1 MILQLKI
8 LSNVGLLILGK
19 FGKVSSPS
27 SRSQLCL
34 PFPLKWWILCLSL
47 YRYVLNLKKLPYHT
61 IYVDFEDV
69 DRVIKEAGIPSS
81 RLGSD
86 GNPFHTV
93 PSIIDNTTGQAKA
106 VTDSY
111 AIAEYLDAQYP
122 NTPQAFPNGTQ
133 ALQAVFYRFIN
144 EQIGDL
150 AAIFLPNVPNLL
162 SKESSLEY
170 YTRTRTAKWGKSLEE
185 AVPKGEELEKIWKR
199 LKALF
204 NDLESWYAK
213 SEGAFLVGD
222 DPSFGDFTLAGFLQA
237 FKIIQGEES
246 EDWKNIGAMND
257 GRWVK
262 LLRDLEKYASVEN

>member
-1 MILQLKI
+1 M
-8 LSNVGLLILGK
+8 
-19 FGKVSSPS
+19 
-27 SRSQLCL
+27 
-34 PFPLKWWILCLSL
+34 SL

-69 DRVIKEAGIPSS
+69 DRVIKAAGIPSS

-93 PSIIDNTTGQAKA
+93 PSIVDNTTGQAKA

-237 FKIIQGEES
+237 FKMIQGEES
-246 EDWKNIGAMND
+246 EDWKKIGAMNN
-257 GRWVK
+257 GRWIK